1 MIIELKDVSHN
12 YKNFRMERIFLKIDE
27 GQLIG
32 IIGKNGS
39 GKTTLLK
46 IISGI
51 IFNENVYIQGEK
63 ITKDN
68 LSCVA
73 YMDCD
78 SYFYELLTVN
88 EMIDFVQNIYNYMT
102 DLRIS
107 LWMKDIGLSIY
118 ANELIKNLSLGNRQK
133 LALILTLINKPKI
146 ILLDEP
152 FNGIDGP
159 SIDIIIN
166 ILKELVKEKRTVIIT
181 THIGS
186 IINRLCTRL
195 IELEEG
201 SIIKDKIVI

>member
-73 YMDCD
+73 
-78 SYFYELLTVN
+78 
-88 EMIDFVQNIYNYMT
+88 
-102 DLRIS
+102 
-107 LWMKDIGLSIY
+107 
-118 ANELIKNLSLGNRQK
+118 
-133 LALILTLINKPKI
+133 
-146 ILLDEP
+146 
-152 FNGIDGP
+152 
-159 SIDIIIN
+159 
-166 ILKELVKEKRTVIIT
+166 
-181 THIGS
+181 
-186 IINRLCTRL
+186 
-195 IELEEG
+195 
-201 SIIKDKIVI
+201 